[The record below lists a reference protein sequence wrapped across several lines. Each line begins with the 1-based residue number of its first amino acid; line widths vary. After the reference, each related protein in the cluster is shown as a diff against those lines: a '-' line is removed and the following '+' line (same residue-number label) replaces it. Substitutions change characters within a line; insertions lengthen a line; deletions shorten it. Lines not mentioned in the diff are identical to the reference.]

1 MKNPIEY
8 YSFSK
13 DDVVNGFVVQAKT
26 TYSYAL
32 ETLYPLM
39 DSLDIQRDVVTDVS
53 LYKRLEE
60 DILLGCVMP
69 PITIALLTNESR
81 LDTAENIYS
90 YIQNNIHSSFILD
103 GIQRLSTLGRASKRE
118 NFDPERALYLNFI
131 LAPSRDRLLYR
142 MITLN
147 NGQRPMST
155 RHQIDILADTFFD
168 FSDIDLELIP
178 EKAKMRVNAP
188 KFFKKSDFIQGYIA
202 YLSKSTNIDNE
213 KIIQEKMDQL
223 IASKIIEERI
233 GDSDFVDVITLIKK
247 FEASNVLTKWIRV
260 PNNFI
265 GFCAGIGKSLID
277 LANVEIEEIEVYID
291 KFEQAFKSINVSKVK
306 VGKVRKICVKNA
318 IQDYKDLKDLEE
330 FDFLTQLAEWI

>member
-1 MKNPIEY
+1 
-8 YSFSK
+8 
-13 DDVVNGFVVQAKT
+13 
-26 TYSYAL
+26 
-32 ETLYPLM
+32 
-39 DSLDIQRDVVTDVS
+39 
-53 LYKRLEE
+53 
-60 DILLGCVMP
+60 
-69 PITIALLTNESR
+69 
-81 LDTAENIYS
+81 
-90 YIQNNIHSSFILD
+90 
-103 GIQRLSTLGRASKRE
+103 
-118 NFDPERALYLNFI
+118 
-131 LAPSRDRLLYR
+131 
-142 MITLN
+142 
-147 NGQRPMST
+147 MST

-233 GDSDFVDVITLIKK
+233 GDSDFVDVIELIKK
-247 FEASNVLTKWIRV
+247 LELSTILSKWIRV

-265 GFCAGIGKSLID
+265 GFCAGISKSLID
-277 LANVEIEEIEVYID
+277 MNNADLDEIEAYID